1 MTTERDQFPEHF
13 TFSQRYGYEAL
24 PEPMKLEQLS
34 DDLRRQ
40 LYNAVRRLLLKIL
53 EQVPDGRTYVENF
66 TQRTLGEFFKVTESK
81 IEKGFDFQESLD
93 CFERWLID
101 KELAEFNKAL
111 DFLEIILNEAETLRI
126 EMEMTDRTSKI
137 LICEFPMKIKQLF
150 DKHTAPYWLDTS
162 QRPYWFF
169 PRTSKEEGEAV
180 QQAIK
185 TVHQGAMGGA
195 VTHLRKAAKFIN
207 MGEYANSIKESISA
221 VESVT
226 RTIDSGASKTLGPA
240 LSSLKKHGLLQHEA
254 LTKAFQQL
262 YGYTCDEQVIRHAL
276 LDKSAADVGLE
287 EAIFMFGACASFA
300 GYLTQKHRQA
310 QQKGGSR
317 P

>member
-13 TFSQRYGYEAL
+13 TFSQRNGYEAL
-24 PEPMKLEQLS
+24 PEPMKLKQLS
-34 DDLRRQ
+34 ADLRRE
-40 LYNAVRRLLLKIL
+40 LSNAVRQLHLKIHD
-53 EQVPDGRTYVENF
+53 QVPGGHRYVKNYID
-66 TQRTLGEFFKVTESK
+66 RTLGRLFKISESEIIKETFDYHRSLYFNGQLINKEFTK
-81 IEKGFDFQESLD
+81 L
-93 CFERWLID
+93 
-101 KELAEFNKAL
+101 FNKVL
-111 DFLEIILNEAETLRI
+111 DLLEIMLDEIEILRI
-126 EMEMTDRTSKI
+126 EMGMTE
-137 LICEFPMKIKQLF
+137 LEFPAKIRKLF
-150 DKHTAPYWLDTS
+150 DKYAAPYWLDTS

-169 PRTSKEEGEAV
+169 PRSCEEEGEAV

-185 TVHQGAMGGA
+185 TVHQGGMTGA
-195 VTHLRKAAKFIN
+195 ATHLRKAAKSIN
-207 MGEYANSIKESISA
+207 VGEHADSIRESIHA
-221 VESVT
+221 VESVA
-226 RTIDSGASKTLGPA
+226 RTIDLDASKTLGPA

-262 YGYTCDEQVIRHAL
+262 YGYTCDEQGIRHAL

-287 EAIFMFGACASFA
+287 EAIFMFGACASFS